1 MTLGQLTTNPWGIY
15 NFHGNVF
22 EWCLDDYEAY

>member
-1 MTLGQLTTNPWGIY
+1 MTLGQLAPNPWGIY